1 MIQILIIS
9 ILSICFSKGIGDKYF
24 EEGKS
29 SKDKLVKADSLFN
42 LSIVEYE
49 KEENYEGVSNSLYYL
64 GLSNNLQ
71 NNNFESINYLYK
83 SAEISE
89 KYNITNNYFRANF
102 ELSFILINLGMFSQA
117 TYFVSKSENYYIE
130 KSIADIEKYNSILYN
145 YSNIYFH
152 NENFTK
158 SLDSLKKI
166 DISKTENQLLKKIY
180 NLYGIN
186 YLNLNDYNNSYKYF
200 SKALELYPDDKV
212 VLINIIKLFYENS
225 EKDSLDLYFNKY
237 QSSKKVKSKL
247 LSSIDTL
254 ILAEMNFYLKEYDTS
269 INLCKTILPYFNR
282 KNMINRELEVNEL
295 IEKNLYALSRFSEIQ
310 SVSETIQN
318 LNRKVNKSNLV
329 LSNMITEELH
339 NIEFERNQLIIENE
353 KYKTFIITVSIVLI
367 LLLSIGFLYKRYSKV
382 KLKSHYLFTDSLIQ
396 VETLRR
402 LIKNQLTNLLSKNMK
417 TLIMNYDIE
426 SDEEIFRNHEEIV
439 KCKINIENVLDKAI
453 IEINDYES
461 ENKL

>member
-1 MIQILIIS
+1 
-9 ILSICFSKGIGDKYF
+9 
-24 EEGKS
+24 
-29 SKDKLVKADSLFN
+29 
-42 LSIVEYE
+42 
-49 KEENYEGVSNSLYYL
+49 
-64 GLSNNLQ
+64 
-71 NNNFESINYLYK
+71 
-83 SAEISE
+83 
-89 KYNITNNYFRANF
+89 
-102 ELSFILINLGMFSQA
+102 
-117 TYFVSKSENYYIE
+117 
-130 KSIADIEKYNSILYN
+130 
-145 YSNIYFH
+145 
-152 NENFTK
+152 
-158 SLDSLKKI
+158 
-166 DISKTENQLLKKIY
+166 
-180 NLYGIN
+180 
-186 YLNLNDYNNSYKYF
+186 
-200 SKALELYPDDKV
+200 
-212 VLINIIKLFYENS
+212 
-225 EKDSLDLYFNKY
+225 
-237 QSSKKVKSKL
+237 
-247 LSSIDTL
+247 
-254 ILAEMNFYLKEYDTS
+254 MNFYLKEYDTS